1 MPERE
6 FQRRMPYAP
15 TQVSQLKESQGR
27 VAVLGAVVS
36 KDGENFTFVIDD
48 GSEQVLVI
56 INDMDIFNGLKE
68 GKLVRVLGRIMG
80 AGEETEILAD
90 LVQDFSKINR
100 ELYNKHIAV

>member
-6 FQRRMPYAP
+6 YQRRAPYTP
-15 TQVSQLKESQGR
+15 TQVGALKESQGR

-90 LVQDFSKINR
+90 
-100 ELYNKHIAV
+100 